1 MIFGGTFFMKKKILT
16 ILFASVLSTGMLTG
30 CFGNNRTTD
39 NNTTQNDVMDGTTSN
54 IDENNGGTDA
64 TNNVNN
70 NDTNTTNND
79 MDTNGTNGVTNDGV
93 NNDGI
98 LNENNAAND
107 NVGTN
112 NGTEDVTAP
121 RDENTTTDNGTRNDT
136 TNLISKKEASEIA
149 LSHVKG
155 ADSSHLTI
163 HKETEDGETIFEG
176 TITYNN
182 REHHFEIDA
191 NSGEILE
198 WDMEKLTR

>member
-1 MIFGGTFFMKKKILT
+1 MKKKILT
-16 ILFASVLSTGMLTG
+16 VLFASVLSMSMLTG
-30 CFGNNRTTD
+30 CFGNNNATD

-70 NDTNTTNND
+70 NDTNGTNND
-79 MDTNGTNGVTNDGV
+79 MDTTGVTNDASD
-93 NNDGI
+93 NDDL
-98 LNENNAAND
+98 LNEDNATND

-112 NGTEDVTAP
+112 NDTADVTAP
-121 RDENTTTDNGTRNDT
+121 GNDNTTNNTDTSKDT

-149 LSHVKG
+149 LSHVSG
-155 ADSSHLTI
+155 ADTSHLNI
-163 HKETEDGETIFEG
+163 HKETEDGETIYEG
-176 TITYNN
+176 TITYKN

>member
-1 MIFGGTFFMKKKILT
+1 MKKKILT
-16 ILFASVLSTGMLTG
+16 ILFASVLSMGMLTG
-30 CFGNNRTTD
+30 CFGNNNATD

-54 IDENNGGTDA
+54 IDANNGGTDA

-79 MDTNGTNGVTNDGV
+79 MDINDGV

-98 LNENNAAND
+98 LNEDNAAND
-107 NVGTN
+107 NAGTD

-121 RDENTTTDNGTRNDT
+121 RDDNTNTDTGTRNDT

-149 LSHVKG
+149 LSHVKN
-155 ADSSHLTI
+155 ADYSHLNI
-163 HKETEDGETIFEG
+163 HKETEDGETIYEG
-176 TITYNN
+176 TITYDN